1 MRPLYLFLRFALP
14 YILLVFYKR
23 RNAVG
28 SSNKLN
34 AQTIFACNHPSAFI
48 DPLIIASLQVSI
60 VNFMV
65 RSDVFKT
72 WLKPITWAAH
82 MVPIYRAAEDG
93 KESLKK
99 NKGVFE
105 GVHKTLFRKKS
116 IIIFAEGY
124 TDNVFIR
131 SLKPI
136 KKGPARIGFG
146 AMEACDWKEDIKIQ
160 ASCVN
165 YSSPK
170 NFRSDVLLSFGES
183 IPLKEYEQ
191 EYKENPA
198 QAITN
203 LTRRIAKE
211 MQDNL
216 TYIEDKDLAD
226 FLENLLILSR
236 RGMNHEN
243 HEIGLTVKEKFNYS
257 RSLSQKINEEYT
269 DSSKGWQELKTESD
283 QYFSDIKEVDI
294 WDKEVNSFGKK
305 GAKKTSRWGFLLF
318 LTFPLFLLG
327 CVHALVPY
335 LLVKTIVEK
344 IFKRPVFWS
353 GVKMLLGSAVFT
365 LYNLPLIWLMYDY
378 VYPSYTLS
386 ILYFFSIPALS
397 FIFAYQWRDRLK
409 TIIHFSKADNGLL
422 GKFVIRR
429 NELKAKMEKL
439 GF

>member
-1 MRPLYLFLRFALP
+1 MRPIYLFLRFALP

-23 RNAVG
+23 KNTVG
-28 SSNKLN
+28 SSKKLN
-34 AQTIFACNHPSAFI
+34 AQTIFVCNHPSAFI

-60 VNFMV
+60 VYFMV
-65 RSDVFKT
+65 RSDVFKP
-72 WLKPITWAAH
+72 WLKPVTWASH

-93 KESLKK
+93 KDSLKK
-99 NKGVFE
+99 NERVFE
-105 GVHKTLFRKKS
+105 AVQKTLFRKKS
-116 IIIFAEGY
+116 ILIFAEGY

-170 NFRSDVLLSFGES
+170 NFRSDVLLSFGEAIS
-183 IPLKEYEQ
+183 LKEYEK

-198 QAITN
+198 QTITN

-216 TYIEDKDLAD
+216 TYIEDKDLAE

-236 RGMNHEN
+236 RGMNHDN
-243 HEIGLTVKEKFNYS
+243 HEFGLTVIDKFNYS
-257 RSLSQKINEEYT
+257 RLLSQKINEEYL
-269 DSSKGWQELKTESD
+269 DVSKGWQELKTESD
-283 QYFSDIKEVDI
+283 QYFADLKKVDI
-294 WDKEVNSFGKK
+294 WDKEVNKFDKK
-305 GAKKTSRWGFLLF
+305 ETRKSPLWWFLLF
-318 LTFPLFLLG
+318 VSLPLFLLG
-327 CVHALVPY
+327 CVHALAPY
-335 LLVKTIVEK
+335 LMVKTFVEK

-353 GVKMLLGSAVFT
+353 GVKMFLGSVVFT
-365 LYNLPLIWLMYDY
+365 LYNLPLIWLMYEY
-378 VYPSYTLS
+378 VYPSYLLS
-386 ILYFFSIPALS
+386 IVYFLSIPALS
-397 FIFAYQWRDRLK
+397 FVFAYQWRVRLK
-409 TIIHFSKADNGLL
+409 SIIHFGKADNDMLT
-422 GKFVIRR
+422 KFVVRR
-429 NELKAKMEKL
+429 KELIAKMEKL